1 MLKVRNEWL
10 FLLHV
15 TKCMKA
21 FEYLV
26 KSVVD
31 QSHELIS
38 DLIHLQVMK
47 ITVTVIKYNVI
58 SHLFAQEEE
67 EVKRALKQ

>member
-1 MLKVRNEWL
+1 VAVFTTCDKTHES
-10 FLLHV
+10 
-15 TKCMKA
+15 K

-38 DLIHLQVMK
+38 DLIHLQMMK
-47 ITVTVIKYNVI
+47 ITVTVIKYVI
-58 SHLFAQEEE
+58 SHLFAQKE

>member
-1 MLKVRNEWL
+1 
-10 FLLHV
+10 
-15 TKCMKA
+15 MKA

-38 DLIHLQVMK
+38 DLIHLQMMK
-47 ITVTVIKYNVI
+47 ITVTVIKHNVI
-58 SHLFAQEEE
+58 SHLFAQEED
-67 EVKRALKQ
+67 EVEKGL

>member
-1 MLKVRNEWL
+1 MAVFTTCDKMHESKL
-10 FLLHV
+10 
-15 TKCMKA
+15 
-21 FEYLV
+21 EYLV

-38 DLIHLQVMK
+38 DLIHLQMMK

-58 SHLFAQEEE
+58 SHLFAQKEGEEGLE
-67 EVKRALKQ
+67 TVKQISK